1 MYYTSNLM
9 HVNSLTDLTAVKEAQ
24 LSCRHCPLSQCKLS
38 PEVRILKTKGTA
50 PT

>member
-24 LSCRHCPLSQCKLS
+24 PSCKHCPFSQRKLS
-38 PEVRILKTKGTA
+38 PEARSLKTKGTA